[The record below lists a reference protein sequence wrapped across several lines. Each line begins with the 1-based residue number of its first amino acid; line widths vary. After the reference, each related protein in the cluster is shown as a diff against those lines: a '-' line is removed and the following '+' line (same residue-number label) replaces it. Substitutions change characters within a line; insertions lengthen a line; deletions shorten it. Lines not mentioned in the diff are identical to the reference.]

1 MPQPSCCKFSDIKPL
16 RLLIMLSSVATFA
29 ASVPQEPVKVG
40 LMTPVYHAAPAIYG
54 W

>member
-1 MPQPSCCKFSDIKPL
+1 MPQPSCCKLSDIKPL

-29 ASVPQEPVKVG
+29 ASVPQEPVQVG
-40 LMTPVYHAAPAIYG
+40 LMTPVYQVAPIIYG